1 VAHEIH
7 FDVWGARGSRS
18 ILPPRSAIANHTSC
32 YSLYDGENLFVLDAG
47 RGLASLAHALISEE
61 RFAPVRNLHV
71 LVSHAHMD
79 HWEGFKDAEWFWRR
93 GNRLRV
99 RVYGTLETLDTIRAG
114 YAHPHYV
121 PLELLAKATVERLEY
136 QALSAGEEL
145 RIGRLRLRTAGLNHY
160 SGEGASI
167 NRLDTVGFRLSL
179 EGGPTIVYLSD
190 HEPTPDS
197 APMEDAMAG
206 GADLVLLD
214 SHFLDVAQHAHG
226 HGSQEY
232 TAGLARR
239 HPEALVMA
247 AHHGPLFTDAEIE
260 AARER
265 HASGLANY
273 ALAVE
278 GDVWA
283 WPAGATSFTRR
294 RRPPLPTPEDPA
306 ARALRSKARHDL
318 RTPINQIIGYAE
330 LLTEQV
336 EEEGRRDLVSDLEK
350 IRAAA
355 RRQLELI
362 GEHLAEPGDG
372 AAASRGPTTSDSGR
386 HAIDTSASGAY
397 PAVAAGELPDAG
409 ERGHGQLLVVDDN
422 PANRDMLSRRL
433 EARGYSVATAADGR
447 QALDLVAQR
456 EFELIL
462 LDVMMPGLS
471 GLDVLK
477 ILREGHSASDLPVI
491 MATARDASE
500 DVVTA
505 LGLGAND
512 YVTKPLDFPV
522 VMARVQAQLA
532 LKRQKDE
539 IERLAQDLE
548 VRNRFIR
555 VTFGRYL
562 SEEIVEGLLESPEG
576 LKLGGESRRVTMLMS
591 DLRGFT
597 AVSERLGPEQVVR
610 MLNIYLGAMADIIMR
625 YQGTIDEF
633 VGDAILA
640 LFGAPVS
647 RDDDAARAVACAVQ
661 MQNAMEDVNATLEAE
676 GMPRIEMGVAV
687 HTGEVVVG
695 NIGSQK
701 RTKYGIVGPPVN
713 LTGRIES
720 YTVGGQVLVSED
732 TVGEVGGIVEVG
744 ERIHVKAKGSAEPVT
759 VFDLI
764 GIGGGYDVSLP
775 RREDALR
782 TIIREVPIRF
792 WILEGKRVGDDVF
805 EGAFV
810 RLSVSGAQVR
820 STTPLRALSNLKIEV
835 RDEAGRPVAGALYAK
850 VLEADGEGSLFR
862 LRFTSVPP
870 EIQQHLGRLL
880 GA

>member
-1 VAHEIH
+1 VAHEVQ

-18 ILPPRSAIANHTSC
+18 VLPARSAIANHTSC
-32 YSLYDGENLFVLDAG
+32 YSLFDGECLIVFDAG
-47 RGLASLAHALISEE
+47 RGLGALADALAGEA
-61 RFAPVRNLHV
+61 RFANVRDLHV

-79 HWEGFKDAEWFWRR
+79 HWEGFKDADWFWRR

-136 QALSAGEEL
+136 QALAAGEEL
-145 RIGRLRLRTAGLNHY
+145 RIGRARVRTAGLNHY

-167 NRLDTVGFRLSL
+167 NRLDTVGFRVCF
-179 EGGPTIVYLSD
+179 EDGPTVVYLSD
-190 HEPTPDS
+190 HEPTTAS
-197 APMEDAMAG
+197 APMEDAMAA
-206 GADLVLLD
+206 GASLVLLD
-214 SHFLDVAQHAHG
+214 SHFLDLTQHAHG

-232 TAGLARR
+232 TAGVARR
-239 HPEALVMA
+239 HPGTQVVAG
-247 AHHGPLFTDAEIE
+247 HHGPLFSDQEIE

-265 HASGLANY
+265 HAAGLANY

-278 GDVWA
+278 GDLWA
-283 WPAGATSFTRR
+283 CAAGANRFTRG
-294 RRPPLPTPEDPA
+294 RRPAPAAPEDA
-306 ARALRSKARHDL
+306 AGRARRSKARHDL

-330 LLTEQV
+330 LLAEQA
-336 EEEGRRDLVSDLEK
+336 EEEGRAQLASDLEK

-355 RRQLELI
+355 RHQLELI
-362 GEHLAEPGDG
+362 AEHLAEPGD
-372 AAASRGPTTSDSGR
+372 AASGQRPTSDSGR
-386 HAIDTSASGAY
+386 FAVDTSASGAY
-397 PAVAAGELPDAG
+397 PAVAADLPESG

-433 EARGYSVATAADGR
+433 EARGYTVATAADG
-447 QALDLVAQR
+447 QKALELVASR

-477 ILREGHSASDLPVI
+477 ILRQGHAASDLPVI

-548 VRNRFIR
+548 LRNRFIR
-555 VTFGRYL
+555 NAFGRYL
-562 SEEIVEGLLESPEG
+562 SDEIVEGLLESPEG

-610 MLNIYLGAMADIIMR
+610 MLNIHLGAMADIIMR

-647 RDDDAARAVACAVQ
+647 RDDDAARAVACAVA
-661 MQNAMEDVNATLEAE
+661 MQNAMGDVNRTLAAE
-676 GMPRIEMGVAV
+676 GMPAIEMGVAV

-701 RTKYGIVGPPVN
+701 RAKYGIVGPPVN
-713 LTGRIES
+713 ITGRIES

-732 TVGEVGGIVEVG
+732 TVREVGGAVRVG
-744 ERIHVKAKGSAEPVT
+744 ERIHIKAKGSAEPVT
-759 VFDLI
+759 VFDLA
-764 GIGGGYDVSLP
+764 GIGGGYDVFLP

-782 TIIREVPIRF
+782 AIAREVPIRF

-805 EGAFV
+805 EGSFV
-810 RLSVSGAQVR
+810 QLSASGAQAR
-820 STTPLRALSNLKIEV
+820 CATPLRALSNLKIEV
-835 RDEAGRPVAGALYAK
+835 RDEAGQPVGGDVYAK
-850 VLEADGEGSLFR
+850 VVEADGDGALVR

-870 EIQQHLGRLL
+870 EVQRHLARLL
-880 GA
+880 AS